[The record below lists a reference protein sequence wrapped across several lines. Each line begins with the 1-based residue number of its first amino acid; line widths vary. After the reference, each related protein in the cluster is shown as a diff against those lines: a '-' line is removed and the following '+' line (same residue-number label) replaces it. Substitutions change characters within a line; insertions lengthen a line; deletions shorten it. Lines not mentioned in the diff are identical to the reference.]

1 MRTKPDMFFR
11 AIATVLWEKWVEFKF
26 EWKKIT
32 ASALVSPLLYMIALG
47 WGLGSASSVT
57 DRPYIDFLIPG
68 IIALTTMN
76 TSFAAVAQPLNVQ
89 RLFEH
94 SFDHIITSP
103 TPMPAYI
110 IGQMLGG
117 ALRGMYCGV
126 LILLLS
132 IPFGA
137 TMHLS
142 AGFFLVMLL
151 NGLTFGALGV
161 LAAIVA
167 STHADI
173 SRFSTFAILPM
184 TFLCNT
190 FFPLE
195 RVPGWIRVLISIL
208 PLTHASGSLRAIA
221 YGGSAGW
228 LSLVILAAYA
238 VVFMLAA
245 NVVVVRRENL

>member
-142 AGFFLVMLL
+142 AGFFL
-151 NGLTFGALGV
+151 F
-161 LAAIVA
+161 
-167 STHADI
+167 H
-173 SRFSTFAILPM
+173 
-184 TFLCNT
+184 
-190 FFPLE
+190 
-195 RVPGWIRVLISIL
+195 
-208 PLTHASGSLRAIA
+208 
-221 YGGSAGW
+221 
-228 LSLVILAAYA
+228 SLVNNVWNVSCAQGFLKLLFTGRVNSLADKNRA
-238 VVFMLAA
+238 VRTAKVYDFG
-245 NVVVVRRENL
+245 V